1 MDLKK
6 NLLKVFSANF
16 IALIVGIID
25 GFFIPA
31 FLKID
36 QYAYLKTY
44 TLYAGYIGIF
54 HFGLLDGIYLK
65 YGGKSKENIDKEAL
79 KYEHNFTIIFQLVI
93 TSIFLIFAFLKKDL
107 IILTFALSI
116 IPVNMQTYF
125 SFLYQ
130 ALGEMGTFAKIK
142 IAYPITLLCINLIL
156 IFLIRIN
163 SYIPFILA
171 ILISNYAVYFIFE
184 FNYLKDFKATQP
196 KKIDLKPLFTSGF
209 FIMIGNLS
217 SMLFNS
223 IDKWFV
229 KFLLPVENFS
239 YYSFAISMIGI
250 ITILINSIAMTFYPY
265 FSKGYESNQIREIK
279 KYLIIIGAIASSGY
293 FVLFL
298 VVSNFL
304 ENYIPSLEVIA
315 VLFVSFPAIAVI
327 NVLYVNLFKVNKEE
341 KKYFYKVLMMLVIA
355 TLLNVVA
362 VLIDLSNFSIAIATS
377 VAYYYWFFSSSRDF
391 DGLET
396 NSKEIIFLS
405 VYIPL
410 FLFTSHYLNYVT
422 GFIVFIIGI
431 FILTWAVYKK
441 EFKEL
446 MGKIISKPIAK

>member
-163 SYIPFILA
+163 SYIPFIL
-171 ILISNYAVYFIFE
+171 
-184 FNYLKDFKATQP
+184 
-196 KKIDLKPLFTSGF
+196 
-209 FIMIGNLS
+209 GNL
-217 SMLFNS
+217 
-223 IDKWFV
+223 
-229 KFLLPVENFS
+229 NF
-239 YYSFAISMIGI
+239 
-250 ITILINSIAMTFYPY
+250 
-265 FSKGYESNQIREIK
+265 
-279 KYLIIIGAIASSGY
+279 
-293 FVLFL
+293 
-298 VVSNFL
+298 
-304 ENYIPSLEVIA
+304 
-315 VLFVSFPAIAVI
+315 
-327 NVLYVNLFKVNKEE
+327 
-341 KKYFYKVLMMLVIA
+341 
-355 TLLNVVA
+355 
-362 VLIDLSNFSIAIATS
+362 
-377 VAYYYWFFSSSRDF
+377 
-391 DGLET
+391 
-396 NSKEIIFLS
+396 
-405 VYIPL
+405 
-410 FLFTSHYLNYVT
+410 
-422 GFIVFIIGI
+422 
-431 FILTWAVYKK
+431 
-441 EFKEL
+441 
-446 MGKIISKPIAK
+446 